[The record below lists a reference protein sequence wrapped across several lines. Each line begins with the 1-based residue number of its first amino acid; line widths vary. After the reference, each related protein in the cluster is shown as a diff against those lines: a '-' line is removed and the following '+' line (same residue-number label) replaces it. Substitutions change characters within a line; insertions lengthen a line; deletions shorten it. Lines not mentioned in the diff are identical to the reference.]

1 MSRQSQ
7 RRSATGTRLTLRRRF
22 IRVAVGMEEGVLVM
36 VIVQSFVDVFV
47 YYGAA
52 FLPFFYRFRIP
63 KRDKKGHELA
73 EI

>member
-1 MSRQSQ
+1 
-7 RRSATGTRLTLRRRF
+7 
-22 IRVAVGMEEGVLVM
+22 MEEGVLVM

-52 FLPFFYRFRIP
+52 FPPFFYKFRIP
-63 KRDKKGHELA
+63 KRDKKGQELA